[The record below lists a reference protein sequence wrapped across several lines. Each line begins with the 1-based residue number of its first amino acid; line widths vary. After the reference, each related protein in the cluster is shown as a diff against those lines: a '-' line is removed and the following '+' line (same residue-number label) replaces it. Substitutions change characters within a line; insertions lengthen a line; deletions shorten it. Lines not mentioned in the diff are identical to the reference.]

1 MCIDDT
7 IEVKIAALRAHKS
20 QMGDWDPAD
29 MVREW
34 ASNSAK
40 GKEMLYA
47 ETYRVVT
54 LVNDK
59 DWEKTHPS

>member
-1 MCIDDT
+1 
-7 IEVKIAALRAHKS
+7 
-20 QMGDWDPAD
+20 MG
-29 MVREW
+29 REG
-34 ASNSAK
+34 AGNSAK

-59 DWEKTHPS
+59 DWEKTHPK